1 MTLSILTAVADASW
15 EADLVAGLEDPK
27 HDVTVVRRCVD
38 VADLLAAAATRTA
51 EAVVLSADL
60 RRLDRDALGR
70 LAAAGVAVVGLV
82 EPGDDEAERRLR
94 QLGVAKVLPSDA
106 GLMAIATALQAAVSD
121 AQRDAKQAISATSNG
136 ASTVAGLADPGAAL
150 PWLGDL
156 DEPAPPPPG
165 AGRVVAVWGPNG
177 APGRTTL
184 AIGIADEAS
193 RLGVPTLLVDAD
205 TYGGCVAQVLGFLDE
220 SPGLAAA
227 ARLAGSGRLDLP
239 ALTALARTTSSRLR
253 VLTGIARA
261 DRWPE
266 LSGDAVASVLEL
278 CREVADLVVIDCGF
292 SLEQDEEI
300 VYDTAAPRRNAATIA
315 ALEAADTIVV
325 VGAADPVGLHRL
337 VRGLAD
343 VRELSPGGR
352 LRVVVNKVRRGITP
366 GDPHAEAAAALLRH
380 AGIRDAA
387 FLPYDRAALDRSLGA
402 GRSLAEMAPSS
413 GLRRALLELAAEQGG
428 VAVPPARG
436 RRRRAA
442 G

>member
-1 MTLSILTAVADASW
+1 MTLSILTAVTDASW
-15 EADLVAGLEDPK
+15 EADLVAGLEDTE
-27 HDVTVVRRCVD
+27 HGVTVVRRCVD

-70 LAAAGVAVVGLV
+70 LETAGVAVVGLV
-82 EPGDDEAERRLR
+82 EPGDEEAERRLR
-94 QLGVAKVLPSDA
+94 QLGVPVVLPSDA
-106 GLMAIATALQAAVSD
+106 GLMAIALGLQTAVS
-121 AQRDAKQAISATSNG
+121 ARRAAAP
-136 ASTVAGLADPGAAL
+136 AGLADPGTAL
-150 PWLGDL
+150 PWLGDA
-156 DEPAPPPPG
+156 PAPAQPAFG
-165 AGRVVAVWGPNG
+165 AGRVVAVWGPTG
-177 APGRTTL
+177 APGRTTV

-193 RLGVPTLLVDAD
+193 RLGVQTLLVDAD

-220 SPGLAAA
+220 APGLAAA
-227 ARLAGSGRLDLP
+227 ARLAASGRLDLA
-239 ALTALARTTSSRLR
+239 ALTGLARTTSSWLC

-278 CREVADLVVIDCGF
+278 CRQAAALVVVDCGF

-315 ALEAADTIVV
+315 ALEAADTVLA

-343 VRELSPGGR
+343 LRELSPGGR
-352 LRVVVNKVRRGITP
+352 LRVVANKLRRGITP
-366 GDPHAEAAAALLRH
+366 GDPLTEASGALLRH
-380 AGIRDAA
+380 GGIRDAM
-387 FLPYDRAALDRSLGA
+387 FLPYDRAALDRALGA
-402 GRSLAEMAPSS
+402 GRSLAEVAPNSA
-413 GLRRALLELAAEQGG
+413 LRRALAQLAAEQAGLRTPTGHGG
-428 VAVPPARG
+428 
-436 RRRRAA
+436 RRRAA